1 MSVTCKK
8 SNNAKTI
15 ARMFALVFFAIFLL
29 MSFNVSANEAE
40 NSSIISAVSRK
51 QSAEDAIYFTDFD
64 YTNILNEE
72 INLADLSA
80 QNSDTLGY
88 MQIPDTNIDY
98 PIMRGVDNLK
108 YLTTNFEGEYDPFG
122 ALFSDMLNSD
132 SLQDPITV
140 VYGHYISGMAPE
152 NAVFFTELHNYRTE
166 GYLEEHKYIYMST
179 PSGNYIYEIVATVIN
194 DNYNVLYNIDL
205 ENNSYSVR
213 DQTNE
218 ADIQSFID
226 HIENLP
232 DETAYR
238 NLEDISADD
247 KFLVLSTCMLA
258 GEPTDNRYMVI
269 GCQIED
275 ESYGISRAILNS

>member
-1 MSVTCKK
+1 MSQTSHK
-8 SNNAKTI
+8 
-15 ARMFALVFFAIFLL
+15 
-29 MSFNVSANEAE
+29 
-40 NSSIISAVSRK
+40 SSINRRLKAFLAAVIFIVFAVISQATPLKVFAESEPLSDNPK
-51 QSAEDAIYFTDFD
+51 SSEDIFFITDVDYQSALSDDIDLA
-64 YTNILNEE
+64 
-72 INLADLSA
+72 NLAS

-88 MQIPDTNIDY
+88 MQIPDTNISY
-98 PIMRGVDNLK
+98 PIMRGVDNIK

-140 VYGHYISGMAPE
+140 IYGHYISGMAPE
-152 NAVFFTELHNYRTE
+152 RAVFFTELHNYRTE
-166 GYLEEHKYIYMST
+166 GYLDDHKYIYMNT
-179 PSGNYIYEIVATVIN
+179 PSGNYIYEVVATVIN

-226 HIENLP
+226 HIANLP

-238 NLEDISADD
+238 NLEDVSTDD
-247 KFLVLSTCMLA
+247 NLLVLSTCMMA
-258 GEPTDNRYMVI
+258 GESSDNRYMVI
-269 GCQIED
+269 GKQINKK
-275 ESYGISRAILNS
+275 SYGIAKAFLNS